1 MKTIFENKSKY
12 WTAAVI
18 ILAIIGI
25 LLILYD
31 RFLGSYLLLN
41 LGGVLFS
48 ISGIMIGME
57 AIINRKIILRSPYH
71 RRLSETYIGVTA
83 VAQGLI
89 IIIIGCFLIGILLL
103 NYLNSGYSLFQYF
116 VKRPGIPFLLFSLMS
131 LLTAIIATI
140 GSLEEKQGSKFVI
153 ILNLLTSRF
162 LPGIILIVLGT
173 VFLCL
178 GILEIFKPE
187 YFDSIGGGFLEALFL
202 GQQSKRIFR

>member
-12 WTAAVI
+12 WSGAVI
-18 ILAIIGI
+18 GLAVLGI
-25 LLILYD
+25 LLIMYD
-31 RFLGSYLLLN
+31 RFFGSYLLLN
-41 LGGVLFS
+41 LGGILFS

-57 AIINRKIILRSPYH
+57 AILKREIILRSPYH

-83 VAQGLI
+83 IAQGLI

-103 NYLNSGYSLFQYF
+103 NYLNSSHSLLQYF
-116 VKRPGIPFLLFSLMS
+116 VKRPGIPFLFFSLIC
-131 LLTAIIATI
+131 LLTAVIAII
-140 GSLEEKQGSKFVI
+140 GSMEDKQGSKFVI

-178 GILEIFKPE
+178 GILEIFSPE

-202 GQQSKRIFR
+202 GQQSK